1 MHMIFVRI
9 SYMRAIA
16 RLIAINSLSIFLVSL
31 FLPGL
36 HVSGGFTSFII
47 GGTLLT
53 ITSTIL
59 DPIIKIITLP
69 FNILTL
75 GFLSFLT
82 TLAALFLITTFYGSI
97 RVSAFTFEGFTFAG
111 IVIQKIQLSYLLSFI
126 VISATIY
133 IFGKTFDSLFSK

>member
-111 IVIQKIQLSYLLSFI
+111 IVIQKIQLSLPLSFI
-126 VISATIY
+126 L
-133 IFGKTFDSLFSK
+133 GKLIDSLFSQ

>member
-1 MHMIFVRI
+1 
-9 SYMRAIA
+9 MRAIA
-16 RLIAINSLSIFLVSL
+16 KLIAINSLSIFLVSL

-53 ITSTIL
+53 IASTIL
-59 DPIIKIITLP
+59 DPIVKIITLP

-82 TLAALFLITTFYGSI
+82 TLAALFLITIFYENI
-97 RVSAFTFEGFTFAG
+97 RISAFTFEGFTFAG

-133 IFGKTFDSLFSK
+133 IFGKIFDSLFSK